1 MIHQHN
7 RADLSVKI
15 IGRRESKPLLDINIK
30 KQNMSLVTDA
40 GITEMMKDTE
50 ENIITVSKIFLLQKQ
65 YL

>member
-50 ENIITVSKIFLLQKQ
+50 ENIITVSKIFLLQKR

>member
-15 IGRRESKPLLDINIK
+15 IGRRESKPLSDINIK